1 MEMINYKDILT
12 NNIIGV
18 YGIGVQD
25 FLSQIQTVK
34 DDEVKIS
41 YIDSQDFEFCT
52 STFISEVKLNINE
65 KNINKK
71 TSKDMIREYCKELSV
86 SEEILSRKIV
96 NMSSSERY
104 VLYIILN
111 LLFDSQVYIFN
122 GVYRYLDKI
131 NKKKVL
137 AMFKKLKG
145 LGKTIIVID
154 DINVLYNVT
163 NKIFIFKYNI
173 VIFNGNTKEV
183 LTDVEKLIKKGI
195 GVPELPLITYLA
207 KKKKGVKLFYHDDVR
222 DIIKDVYK
230 HV

>member
-1 MEMINYKDILT
+1 M
-12 NNIIGV
+12 
-18 YGIGVQD
+18 
-25 FLSQIQTVK
+25 
-34 DDEVKIS
+34 
-41 YIDSQDFEFCT
+41 
-52 STFISEVKLNINE
+52 KLNINE

-71 TSKDMIREYCKELSV
+71 TSKDRLREYCKEFSV

-163 NKIFIFKYNI
+163 NEIFIFKDNK
-173 VIFNGNTKEV
+173 VKFSGGTKEV
-183 LTDVEKLIKKGI
+183 LTDVERLLKTGI
-195 GVPELPLITYLA
+195 DVPELPLITYLA
-207 KKKKGVKLFYHDDVR
+207 KKEKGVKLFYHDDVR